1 MRAEGG
7 TIEAAFAG
15 MLGAFAL
22 DVAFTAPMRGIT
34 ALFGPSGCGKTA
46 VLRCAAGLQ
55 RLAGTLRVGGAT
67 WQDDAMGA
75 FLKPHRRQVGYVFQE
90 ASLFAH
96 LSVRGNLDY
105 GARRSGAPGRAPGLA
120 FGDVVE
126 LLGIAALLDRVP
138 ATLSGGERQRVAIG
152 RALLSRP
159 RLLLMDEPLASLDRP
174 AKEEILP
181 YLEALH
187 ESLSIPMLYVSHDIA
202 ELERLADMLVL
213 MDRGRVTAAGSLAEL
228 EADPRLPL
236 LTAPE
241 AAVTLEGEVI
251 AVDED
256 YALTSLAIAGAVLVV
271 PGRRGGPGLRRRLRI
286 RASDV
291 SFARARPVE
300 TSILNCLA
308 AHIVSV
314 TPQDRDD
321 AQMNVVAALGED
333 GAGARIVGRV
343 TRKSQESLG
352 LVPGARAFVQV
363 KSVALL
369 ASAATPASER

>member
-1 MRAEGG
+1 MRADGG

-15 MLGAFAL
+15 TLGAFSL

-46 VLRCAAGLQ
+46 VLRCTAGLQ
-55 RLAGTLRVGGAT
+55 RLTGTLRVGGAT
-67 WQDDAMGA
+67 WQDDAMGV
-75 FLKPHRRQVGYVFQE
+75 FRKPHRRSVGYVFQE

-105 GARRSGAPGRAPGLA
+105 GARRSGTPGHAPGLA
-120 FGDVVE
+120 FGEVVD
-126 LLGIAALLDRVP
+126 LLGIAALLDRAP
-138 ATLSGGERQRVAIG
+138 AMLSGGERQRVAIG

-174 AKEEILP
+174 AKEDILP

-187 ESLSIPMLYVSHDIA
+187 EGLSIPMLYVSHDIA

-236 LTAPE
+236 LTANE

-271 PGRRGGPGLRRRLRI
+271 PGRQGGPGQRRRLRI

-291 SFARARPVE
+291 SFTRARPVE

-308 AHIVSV
+308 ARIVSV

-321 AQMNVVAALGED
+321 AQVNVVAALGED
-333 GAGARIVGRV
+333 AAGARVVGRV
-343 TRKSQESLG
+343 TRKSQEALD
-352 LVPGARAFVQV
+352 LVPGAEAFVQV